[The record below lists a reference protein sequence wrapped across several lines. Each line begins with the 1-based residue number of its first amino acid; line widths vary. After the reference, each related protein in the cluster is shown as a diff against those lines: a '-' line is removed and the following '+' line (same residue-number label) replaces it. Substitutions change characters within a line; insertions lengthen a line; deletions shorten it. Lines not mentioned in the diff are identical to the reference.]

1 MKIQN
6 PMSIYEKLNILSDAA
21 KYDVA
26 CTSSGTKR
34 KGDGSGMGNCTQC
47 GICHSFSADGR
58 CISLLKVLM
67 TNHCVYDC
75 KYCANRVSNDTERTA
90 FTPRELCELTVE
102 FYKRN
107 YIEGLF
113 LRNFSCVSIPDI
125 SISTSDCNW
134 FIFSFLADSL
144 SRIPVKR
151 SAAITGTAMHM
162 VTRKSL
168 TFRDIRSFNF
178 GNSCKK

>member
-1 MKIQN
+1 MQFESGIFDSRIKRIPILHLN
-6 PMSIYEKLNILSDAA
+6 WCSIFEYKFSRPLLLPSD
-21 KYDVA
+21 
-26 CTSSGTKR
+26 
-34 KGDGSGMGNCTQC
+34 
-47 GICHSFSADGR
+47 CHNSFAVSLQSLCQSVSFRDLLRLDQSFSFADAICR
-58 CISLLKVLM
+58 KSPSAITRLI
-67 TNHCVYDC
+67 
-75 KYCANRVSNDTERTA
+75 R
-90 FTPRELCELTVE
+90 
-102 FYKRN
+102 
-107 YIEGLF
+107 LF

>member
-1 MKIQN
+1 MSSYNYKNIIFRIIYKHSKPGIHICCLTVDFSRTLWFASQN
-6 PMSIYEKLNILSDAA
+6 SE
-21 KYDVA
+21 
-26 CTSSGTKR
+26 
-34 KGDGSGMGNCTQC
+34 
-47 GICHSFSADGR
+47 SFSFADAICR
-58 CISLLKVLM
+58 KSPSSITRLI
-67 TNHCVYDC
+67 
-75 KYCANRVSNDTERTA
+75 R
-90 FTPRELCELTVE
+90 
-102 FYKRN
+102 
-107 YIEGLF
+107 LF

-178 GNSCKK
+178 GNSCKINSMVHCLFTLYHEFEMFSYSN